1 MNKLKQYI
9 RDKNWVEVLNHCK
22 VLNPDERAATI
33 AYLHALD
40 IDRDILAKDDSSLEG
55 PARLDFYENRK
66 QVYAT
71 LNFALIA
78 CSRQFEDIAKIKRLN
93 GTWQLCPL
101 RSYLSNPTIGVEPLM
116 AFYRLFPPDYLHK
129 IVKVSQKERFDGI
142 DFKVL
147 WAFYQQGWIT
157 FDESYFVARLLTV
170 DTHDRN
176 TEEEADFLFKNPAVI
191 DNVFLQFHRYEI
203 PVLDLSKWEARTG
216 YVCKKVTEYW
226 TEVIQ
231 IMQEKGYVF
240 NRAIIQDLMESLL
253 NNWKKPHL
261 DWHIRL
267 LGIFNTTQQDYL
279 QQQQLL
285 FSLLNTSNTSLI
297 NFSVRQIKT
306 IYKMEGFDENGFIDH
321 VSTIFPKEKIEKSL
335 LQCLDIL
342 EHLLKKEEYRS
353 LDISADLSML
363 LLQTDSKVQEKGA
376 QLLVEQADPEV
387 LKDLVEP
394 HRSNLKL
401 KTLEILGLPQATPVA
416 ADAAMADHAFEE
428 LAEQLEQV
436 TIPSTWDALLFQI
449 GHFIRTKS
457 ALDFDLFLEGLN
469 QLQNDIPKDYKKQ
482 LKPYW
487 KQLFSRFW
495 DIDYMRSFADFI
507 HYWIGEDSGE
517 KTGHKS
523 DSIPFAQHKL
533 DWMRQKLASN
543 NSLPF
548 LSTPSHLPFYLH
560 PNVLIKRLLAY
571 EQKKAA
577 IEIEDLIVACNRLL
591 YQQTDEETIRLVK
604 TLKGSYAS
612 AMQYFL
618 GATDQVKPT
627 ADVLALWAQ
636 VTRIKQPD
644 EVFPEFEHTSAKS
657 YPAVVNPF
665 EITFEIVVDKNEYV
679 TWHRMFLEHNWNYTW
694 FRQEETKHYP
704 PLFYHTAPFSMTFRE
719 AIAFQLSLT
728 PQYIGPLLCRY
739 IPDTAS
745 GNEVPDMEN
754 CLYPMQFLMDNRLE
768 VRGSGWL
775 YIAVCL
781 LFEKKISRDLATEYV
796 QFALLNKKQD
806 LPYLA
811 DIIGRLLAAGY
822 APINRFIE
830 YLDRPFVAQQIKEF
844 QFVCLEKTLEHLD
857 SEHLPVNSKKLVAHY
872 VEVSAQLHREVNPI
886 FLSKVKRK

>member
-1 MNKLKQYI
+1 MNNLKQYI

-55 PARLDFYENRK
+55 PARLDFHENRQ

-78 CSRQFEDIAKIKRLN
+78 CTRQFEDIAKIKRLN

-176 TEEEADFLFKNPAVI
+176 TEEEADFLLKNPAVI

-240 NRAIIQDLMESLL
+240 NRAIIPDLMESLL

-267 LGIFNTTQQDYL
+267 LGIFNTTQHDYL

-335 LQCLDIL
+335 LLCLDIL

-394 HRSNLKL
+394 HRTNLKL
-401 KTLEILGLPQATPVA
+401 KTLEILGLARATPFVA
-416 ADAAMADHAFEE
+416 DTAMADPAFEE

-469 QLQNDIPKDYKKQ
+469 QLQNDIPNDYKKQ
-482 LKPYW
+482 LKPYC

-495 DIDYMRSFADFI
+495 DIDYMRSFADFM

-533 DWMRQKLASN
+533 DWMRQKLVSN

-571 EQKKAA
+571 EQKKVT

-604 TLKGSYAS
+604 TLKGNYAS

-644 EVFPEFEHTSAKS
+644 QVFPEFEHTSAKS

-665 EITFEIVVDKNEYV
+665 EITFEIVVDKNEYA
-679 TWHRMFLEHNWNYTW
+679 TWHRIFLEHNWNYTW
-694 FRQEETKHYP
+694 CRQEETKHYP
-704 PLFYHTAPFSMTFRE
+704 PLFYHTAPFSRTFRE

-754 CLYPMQFLMDNRLE
+754 CLYPMQFVMDNRLE
-768 VRGSGWL
+768 VQGSGWL

-796 QFALLNKKQD
+796 QFALLNRKQD
-806 LPYLA
+806 LSYLA

-822 APINRFIE
+822 APVNRFIE

-844 QFVCLEKTLEHLD
+844 QFVCLEKTMEHLD
-857 SEHLPVNSKKLVAHY
+857 NEHLPVNSKKLVAHY
-872 VEVSAQLHREVNPI
+872 VEVSAQLQSEVNPI

>member
-1 MNKLKQYI
+1 MNNLKQYI

-40 IDRDILAKDDSSLEG
+40 IDRDILAKDDGSLQG
-55 PARLDFYENRK
+55 PARLDFYENRQ

-78 CSRQFEDIAKIKRLN
+78 CTRQFEDIAKIKRLN

-101 RSYLSNPTIGVEPLM
+101 RSYLRNPTIGVEPLM
-116 AFYRLFPPDYLHK
+116 AFYRLFVPDYLHK
-129 IVKVSQKERFDGI
+129 IVKASQKERFDGI

-176 TEEEADFLFKNPAVI
+176 TEAEADFLLKNPAVI

-203 PVLDLSKWEARTG
+203 SVLDLSEWEARTG

-240 NRAIIQDLMESLL
+240 DRAIIPDLMESLL

-306 IYKMEGFDENGFIDH
+306 IYKMEGFDENGYIDQ

-335 LQCLDIL
+335 LLCLDIL
-342 EHLLKKEEYRS
+342 EHLLKKVEYRS

-376 QLLVEQADPEV
+376 QLLVERADPEV

-394 HRSNLKL
+394 HRTNLKL
-401 KTLEILGLPQATPVA
+401 KTLEVLGLAQATPLVA
-416 ADAAMADHAFEE
+416 DTAMADPAFEE

-482 LKPYW
+482 LKPYC

-495 DIDYMRSFADFI
+495 DIDYMRSFADFMR
-507 HYWIGEDSGE
+507 YWIGEDSGE
-517 KTGHKS
+517 KKGHKS

-604 TLKGSYAS
+604 TLKGNYAS

-644 EVFPEFEHTSAKS
+644 QVFPEFEHTSAKS
-657 YPAVVNPF
+657 YPAVVNLF
-665 EITFEIVVDKNEYV
+665 EITFEIVVDKNEYA

-694 FRQEETKHYP
+694 CRREETKHYP
-704 PLFYHTAPFSMTFRE
+704 PLFYHTAPFSRTFRE

-754 CLYPMQFLMDNRLE
+754 CLYPMQFVMDNRLE
-768 VRGSGWL
+768 VQGSGWL

-796 QFALLNKKQD
+796 QFALLDRKQD
-806 LPYLA
+806 LSYLA

-822 APINRFIE
+822 APVNRFIE

-844 QFVCLEKTLEHLD
+844 QLLCLEKILEHLD
-857 SEHLPVNSKKLVAHY
+857 GECLPVNSKKLVAHY
-872 VEVSAQLHREVNPI
+872 IEVSAQLQREVNPI

>member
-1 MNKLKQYI
+1 
-9 RDKNWVEVLNHCK
+9 
-22 VLNPDERAATI
+22 
-33 AYLHALD
+33 
-40 IDRDILAKDDSSLEG
+40 
-55 PARLDFYENRK
+55 
-66 QVYAT
+66 
-71 LNFALIA
+71 
-78 CSRQFEDIAKIKRLN
+78 
-93 GTWQLCPL
+93 
-101 RSYLSNPTIGVEPLM
+101 
-116 AFYRLFPPDYLHK
+116 
-129 IVKVSQKERFDGI
+129 
-142 DFKVL
+142 
-147 WAFYQQGWIT
+147 
-157 FDESYFVARLLTV
+157 
-170 DTHDRN
+170 
-176 TEEEADFLFKNPAVI
+176 
-191 DNVFLQFHRYEI
+191 
-203 PVLDLSKWEARTG
+203 
-216 YVCKKVTEYW
+216 
-226 TEVIQ
+226 
-231 IMQEKGYVF
+231 
-240 NRAIIQDLMESLL
+240 
-253 NNWKKPHL
+253 
-261 DWHIRL
+261 
-267 LGIFNTTQQDYL
+267 
-279 QQQQLL
+279 
-285 FSLLNTSNTSLI
+285 
-297 NFSVRQIKT
+297 
-306 IYKMEGFDENGFIDH
+306 
-321 VSTIFPKEKIEKSL
+321 
-335 LQCLDIL
+335 
-342 EHLLKKEEYRS
+342 
-353 LDISADLSML
+353 ML

-376 QLLVEQADPEV
+376 QLLVERADPEV

-394 HRSNLKL
+394 HRTNLKL
-401 KTLEILGLPQATPVA
+401 KTLEVLGLAQATPLVA
-416 ADAAMADHAFEE
+416 DTAMADPAFEE

-482 LKPYW
+482 LKPYC

-495 DIDYMRSFADFI
+495 DIDYMRSFADFMR
-507 HYWIGEDSGE
+507 YWIGEDSGE
-517 KTGHKS
+517 KKGHKS

-604 TLKGSYAS
+604 TLKGNYAS

-644 EVFPEFEHTSAKS
+644 QVFPEFEHTSAKS
-657 YPAVVNPF
+657 YPAVVNLF
-665 EITFEIVVDKNEYV
+665 EITFEIVVDKNEYA

-694 FRQEETKHYP
+694 CRREETKHYP
-704 PLFYHTAPFSMTFRE
+704 PLFYHTAPFSRTFRE

-754 CLYPMQFLMDNRLE
+754 CLYPMQFVMDNRLE
-768 VRGSGWL
+768 VQGSGWL

-796 QFALLNKKQD
+796 QFALLDRKQD
-806 LPYLA
+806 LSYLA

-822 APINRFIE
+822 APVNRFIE

-844 QFVCLEKTLEHLD
+844 QLLCLEKILEHLD
-857 SEHLPVNSKKLVAHY
+857 GECLPVNSKKLVAHY
-872 VEVSAQLHREVNPI
+872 IEVSAQLQREVNPI

>member
-1 MNKLKQYI
+1 MNNLKQYI
-9 RDKNWVEVLNHCK
+9 RDKNWVEVLSHCK

-40 IDRDILAKDDSSLEG
+40 IDRDILAKDDGSLEG
-55 PARLDFYENRK
+55 PARLDFYENRQ

-78 CSRQFEDIAKIKRLN
+78 CTRQFEDIAKIKRLN

-101 RSYLSNPTIGVEPLM
+101 RSYLRNPTIGVEPLM
-116 AFYRLFPPDYLHK
+116 AFYRLFLPDYLHK
-129 IVKVSQKERFDGI
+129 IVKASQKERFDGI

-176 TEEEADFLFKNPAVI
+176 TEEEADFLLKNPAVI

-203 PVLDLSKWEARTG
+203 SVLDLSKWEARTG

-240 NRAIIQDLMESLL
+240 NRAIIPDLMESLL

-267 LGIFNTTQQDYL
+267 LGIFNTTQHDYL

-335 LQCLDIL
+335 LLCLDIL

-376 QLLVEQADPEV
+376 QLLVERADPEV
-387 LKDLVEP
+387 LKDIVEP
-394 HRSNLKL
+394 HRTNLKL
-401 KTLEILGLPQATPVA
+401 KTLEILGLAQATPVVE
-416 ADAAMADHAFEE
+416 DTAMADPAFEE
-428 LAEQLEQV
+428 LAEHLEQV

-469 QLQNDIPKDYKKQ
+469 QLQNDIPEDYKKQ
-482 LKPYW
+482 LKPYC

-495 DIDYMRSFADFI
+495 DIDYMRSFADFT

-517 KTGHKS
+517 KTGRKS

-571 EQKKAA
+571 EQKKVA

-604 TLKGSYAS
+604 TLKGNYAS
-612 AMQYFL
+612 AMQYFM
-618 GATDQVKPT
+618 GATDQVKPK

-644 EVFPEFEHTSAKS
+644 QVFPEFEHTSAKS

-665 EITFEIVVDKNEYV
+665 EITFEIVVDKNEYA
-679 TWHRMFLEHNWNYTW
+679 TLHRMFLEHNWNYTW
-694 FRQEETKHYP
+694 CRQEETKHYP
-704 PLFYHTAPFSMTFRE
+704 PLFYHTAPFSTTFRE

-739 IPDTAS
+739 IPDAAS

-806 LPYLA
+806 LSYLA

-822 APINRFIE
+822 APVNRFIE
-830 YLDRPFVAQQIKEF
+830 YLDRPFVAQQIKKF

-857 SEHLPVNSKKLVAHY
+857 GESLPVNSKKLVAHY